1 MAIQQISVFVEN
13 KQGKLVETIKK
24 MADNG
29 INIRAMSIAD
39 TKDFGILRMIT
50 SDNAKT
56 KEVLSDNTVVN
67 TTETSDNAKTKEVLS
82 DNTVVN
88 TTDVI
93 AVKMADT
100 PGALYK
106 VMDILSSAG
115 VNIEYLYAF
124 TASDALGAYVVF
136 RVDDVP
142 HAQKLMDDNGM
153 QSLNDE
159 DVANL

>member
-13 KQGKLVETIKK
+13 KQGKLVETIKTI
-24 MADNG
+24 ADNG

-67 TTETSDNAKTKEVLS
+67 TT
-82 DNTVVN
+82 
-88 TTDVI
+88 DVI

-106 VMDILSSAG
+106 VMDILSFAG
-115 VNIEYLYAF
+115 VIIEYLYAF

-142 HAQKLMDDNGM
+142 HAQKLMDDNGL
-153 QSLNDE
+153 QSLPENDL
-159 DVANL
+159 N

>member
-13 KQGKLVETIKK
+13 KQGKLVETVKTL
-24 MADNG
+24 ADND

-56 KEVLSDNTVVN
+56 KEVLSNDTVVN
-67 TTETSDNAKTKEVLS
+67 TTE
-82 DNTVVN
+82 
-88 TTDVI
+88 VI
-93 AVKMADT
+93 AVKMADR

-106 VMDILSSAG
+106 VIDILSKAG
-115 VNIEYLYAF
+115 INIEYMYAF

-142 HAQKLMDDNGM
+142 QAQALIDKNGLK
-153 QSLNDE
+153 SLNDE
-159 DVANL
+159 DVRSM

>member
-13 KQGKLVETIKK
+13 KQGKLVQTVQLL
-24 MADNG
+24 AANN

-56 KEVLSDNTVVN
+56 KEVLSNDTVVN
-67 TTETSDNAKTKEVLS
+67 TAE
-82 DNTVVN
+82 
-88 TTDVI
+88 VI
-93 AVKMADT
+93 AVKMADR

-106 VMDILSSAG
+106 VVDILSKAG
-115 VNIEYLYAF
+115 VNIEYMYAF

-136 RVDDVP
+136 RVDDVAQ
-142 HAQKLMDDNGM
+142 AQKLMDDNGL
-153 QSLNDE
+153 QSLNNE
-159 DVANL
+159 DIQNL

>member
-56 KEVLSDNTVVN
+56 KEVLSNDTVVN
-67 TTETSDNAKTKEVLS
+67 TAE
-82 DNTVVN
+82 
-88 TTDVI
+88 VI
-93 AVKMADT
+93 AVKMADR

-106 VMDILSSAG
+106 VVDILSKAG
-115 VNIEYLYAF
+115 VNIEYMYAF

-136 RVDDVP
+136 RVDDVAQ
-142 HAQKLMDDNGM
+142 AQKLMDDNGL

-159 DVANL
+159 DIQNL

>member
-13 KQGKLVETIKK
+13 KQGKLVETVKTL
-24 MADNG
+24 AEND

-56 KEVLSDNTVVN
+56 REVLSAD
-67 TTETSDNAKTKEVLS
+67 
-82 DNTVVN
+82 TVVN

-93 AVKMADT
+93 AVKMADR

-106 VMDILSSAG
+106 VIDILSKAG
-115 VNIEYLYAF
+115 VNIEYMYAF

-136 RVDDVP
+136 RVDDVDQ
-142 HAQKLMDDNGM
+142 AQKLMDDNGM
-153 QSLNDE
+153 KSLSDNE
-159 DVANL
+159 LN

>member
-13 KQGKLVETIKK
+13 KQGKLVETIKTI
-24 MADNG
+24 ADNG

-39 TKDFGILRMIT
+39 TKDFGILRMI
-50 SDNAKT
+50 
-56 KEVLSDNTVVN
+56 
-67 TTETSDNAKTKEVLS
+67 TSDNAKTKEVLS

-159 DVANL
+159 DVANM

>member
-13 KQGKLVETIKK
+13 KQGKLVETVKTL
-24 MADNG
+24 AEND

-56 KEVLSDNTVVN
+56 REVLSAD
-67 TTETSDNAKTKEVLS
+67 
-82 DNTVVN
+82 TVVN

-93 AVKMADT
+93 AVKMADR

-106 VMDILSSAG
+106 VIDILSEAG
-115 VNIEYLYAF
+115 VNIEYMYAF

-136 RVDDVP
+136 RVDDVAQ
-142 HAQKLMDDNGM
+142 AQKLLDENGM
-153 QSLNDE
+153 QSLSETDMIKQSIKKPVPVTFHKYRFFACF
-159 DVANL
+159 D

>member
-67 TTETSDNAKTKEVLS
+67 TTE
-82 DNTVVN
+82 
-88 TTDVI
+88 VI
-93 AVKMADT
+93 AVKMADV

-124 TASDALGAYVVF
+124 TASDTLGAYVVF

-159 DVANL
+159 DIVNL

>member
-1 MAIQQISVFVEN
+1 MAIQQISVLEN
-13 KQGKLVETIKK
+13 KQGKLVETIKT

-39 TKDFGILRMIT
+39 TKDFGILRMI
-50 SDNAKT
+50 
-56 KEVLSDNTVVN
+56 
-67 TTETSDNAKTKEVLS
+67 TSDNAKTKEVLS

-159 DVANL
+159 DIVNL

>member
-13 KQGKLVETIKK
+13 KQGKLVETGKTL
-24 MADNG
+24 AEND

-56 KEVLSDNTVVN
+56 KEVLSSDTVVN
-67 TTETSDNAKTKEVLS
+67 TTA
-82 DNTVVN
+82 
-88 TTDVI
+88 VI
-93 AVKMADT
+93 AVKMADR

-106 VMDILSSAG
+106 VIDILSKAG
-115 VNIEYLYAF
+115 INIEYMYAF

-142 HAQKLMDDNGM
+142 QAQKLIDDNGLK
-153 QSLNDE
+153 SLNDE
-159 DVANL
+159 DVQTM

>member
-67 TTETSDNAKTKEVLS
+67 TT
-82 DNTVVN
+82 
-88 TTDVI
+88 DVI

-106 VMDILSSAG
+106 VMDILYYAG

-159 DVANL
+159 DIVNL

>member
-13 KQGKLVETIKK
+13 KQGKLVETVKTL
-24 MADNG
+24 AEND

-56 KEVLSDNTVVN
+56 KEVLS
-67 TTETSDNAKTKEVLS
+67 SDS
-82 DNTVVN
+82 VVN

-93 AVKMADT
+93 AVKMADR
-100 PGALYK
+100 PGSLYK
-106 VMDILSSAG
+106 VIDILSKAG
-115 VNIEYLYAF
+115 INIEYMYAF
-124 TASDALGAYVVF
+124 TASDSLGAYVVF

-142 HAQKLMDDNGM
+142 HAQKVTDDNGLK
-153 QSLNDE
+153 SLNDE
-159 DVANL
+159 DVQSM

>member
-13 KQGKLVETIKK
+13 KQGKLVETVKTL
-24 MADNG
+24 ADND

-39 TKDFGILRMIT
+39 TKDFGILRLIT

-56 KEVLSDNTVVN
+56 KEVLSNDTVVN
-67 TTETSDNAKTKEVLS
+67 TTE
-82 DNTVVN
+82 
-88 TTDVI
+88 VI
-93 AVKMADT
+93 AVKMADR

-106 VMDILSSAG
+106 VIDILSKAG
-115 VNIEYLYAF
+115 INIEYMYAF

-142 HAQKLMDDNGM
+142 QAQELIDKNGLK
-153 QSLNDE
+153 SLNDE
-159 DVANL
+159 DVRSM

>member
-13 KQGKLVETIKK
+13 KQGKLVETIKT

-39 TKDFGILRMIT
+39 TKDFGILRMI
-50 SDNAKT
+50 
-56 KEVLSDNTVVN
+56 
-67 TTETSDNAKTKEVLS
+67 TSDNAKTKEVLS

-142 HAQKLMDDNGM
+142 HAQKLMDDNGL

-159 DVANL
+159 DVVNL

>member
-13 KQGKLVETIKK
+13 KQGKLVETVKTL
-24 MADNG
+24 ADNG

-56 KEVLSDNTVVN
+56 KEVLSADTVVD
-67 TTETSDNAKTKEVLS
+67 TTE
-82 DNTVVN
+82 
-88 TTDVI
+88 VI
-93 AVKMADT
+93 AVKMADK

-106 VMDILSSAG
+106 VIDILSKAG
-115 VNIEYLYAF
+115 VNIEYMYAF

-136 RVDDVP
+136 RVDDVAQ
-142 HAQKLMDDNGM
+142 AQKLMDENGM
-153 QSLNDE
+153 KSLD
-159 DVANL
+159 DKDLF

>member
-13 KQGKLVETIKK
+13 KQGKLVETVKTL
-24 MADNG
+24 ADND

-56 KEVLSDNTVVN
+56 REVLSKDTVVN
-67 TTETSDNAKTKEVLS
+67 S
-82 DNTVVN
+82 
-88 TTDVI
+88 TDVI
-93 AVKMADT
+93 AVKMADR

-106 VMDILSSAG
+106 VIAILSKEG
-115 VNIEYLYAF
+115 INIEYMYAF

-136 RVDDVP
+136 RVDDVQQ
-142 HAQKLMDDNGM
+142 AQELIDKNGLK
-153 QSLNDE
+153 SLSDE
-159 DVANL
+159 DVQNM

>member
-13 KQGKLVETIKK
+13 KQGKLVETIKT

-39 TKDFGILRMIT
+39 TKDFGILRMI
-50 SDNAKT
+50 
-56 KEVLSDNTVVN
+56 
-67 TTETSDNAKTKEVLS
+67 TSDNAKTKEVLS

-153 QSLNDE
+153 QSLQENDL
-159 DVANL
+159 N

>member
-13 KQGKLVETIKK
+13 KQGKLVETIKT

-39 TKDFGILRMIT
+39 TKDFGILRMI
-50 SDNAKT
+50 
-56 KEVLSDNTVVN
+56 
-67 TTETSDNAKTKEVLS
+67 TSDNAKTKEVLS

-142 HAQKLMDDNGM
+142 HAQ
-153 QSLNDE
+153 
-159 DVANL
+159 

>member
-13 KQGKLVETIKK
+13 KQGKLVETVKTL
-24 MADNG
+24 AEND

-56 KEVLSDNTVVN
+56 KEVLS
-67 TTETSDNAKTKEVLS
+67 SDS
-82 DNTVVN
+82 VVN

-93 AVKMADT
+93 AVKMADR
-100 PGALYK
+100 PGSLYK
-106 VMDILSSAG
+106 VIDILSKAG
-115 VNIEYLYAF
+115 INIEYMYAF
-124 TASDALGAYVVF
+124 TASDSLGAYVVF

-142 HAQKLMDDNGM
+142 HAQKVIDDNGLK
-153 QSLNDE
+153 SLNDE
-159 DVANL
+159 DVQSM

>member
-13 KQGKLVETIKK
+13 KQGKLVETIKTI
-24 MADNG
+24 ADNG

-56 KEVLSDNTVVN
+56 KEVLSDSTVVN
-67 TTETSDNAKTKEVLS
+67 TTE
-82 DNTVVN
+82 
-88 TTDVI
+88 VI

-106 VMDILSSAG
+106 VMDILSGAG

>member
-13 KQGKLVETIKK
+13 KQGKLVETVKTL
-24 MADNG
+24 AEND

-56 KEVLSDNTVVN
+56 KEVLS
-67 TTETSDNAKTKEVLS
+67 SDS
-82 DNTVVN
+82 VVN

-93 AVKMADT
+93 AVKMADR
-100 PGALYK
+100 PGSLYK
-106 VMDILSSAG
+106 VIDILSKAG
-115 VNIEYLYAF
+115 INIEYMYAF
-124 TASDALGAYVVF
+124 TASDSLGAYVVF

-142 HAQKLMDDNGM
+142 HAQKVSDDNGLK
-153 QSLNDE
+153 SLNDE
-159 DVANL
+159 DVQSM

>member
-13 KQGKLVETIKK
+13 KQGKLVETVKTL
-24 MADNG
+24 AEND

-56 KEVLSDNTVVN
+56 REVLSAD
-67 TTETSDNAKTKEVLS
+67 
-82 DNTVVN
+82 TVVN

-93 AVKMADT
+93 AVKMADR

-106 VMDILSSAG
+106 VIDILSEAG
-115 VNIEYLYAF
+115 VNIEYMYAF

-136 RVDDVP
+136 RVDDVAQ
-142 HAQKLMDDNGM
+142 AQKLMDENGM
-153 QSLNDE
+153 QSLSETDMI
-159 DVANL
+159 

>member
-1 MAIQQISVFVEN
+1 MQTVQLLAAN
-13 KQGKLVETIKK
+13 
-24 MADNG
+24 N

-56 KEVLSDNTVVN
+56 KEVLSNDTVVN
-67 TTETSDNAKTKEVLS
+67 TAE
-82 DNTVVN
+82 
-88 TTDVI
+88 VI
-93 AVKMADT
+93 AVKMADR

-106 VMDILSSAG
+106 VVDILSKAG
-115 VNIEYLYAF
+115 VNIEYMYAF

-136 RVDDVP
+136 RVDDVAQ
-142 HAQKLMDDNGM
+142 AQKLMDDNGL

-159 DVANL
+159 DIQNL

>member
-13 KQGKLVETIKK
+13 KQGKLVETVKTL
-24 MADNG
+24 ADND

-56 KEVLSDNTVVN
+56 KEVLSNDTVVN
-67 TTETSDNAKTKEVLS
+67 TTE
-82 DNTVVN
+82 
-88 TTDVI
+88 VI
-93 AVKMADT
+93 AVKMADR

-106 VMDILSSAG
+106 VIDILSKAG
-115 VNIEYLYAF
+115 INIEYMYAF

-142 HAQKLMDDNGM
+142 LAQELIDKNGLK
-153 QSLNDE
+153 SLNDE
-159 DVANL
+159 DVRSM

>member
-13 KQGKLVETIKK
+13 KQGKLVETVKTL
-24 MADNG
+24 AEND

-56 KEVLSDNTVVN
+56 KEVLS
-67 TTETSDNAKTKEVLS
+67 SD
-82 DNTVVN
+82 TVVN

-93 AVKMADT
+93 AVKMADR

-106 VMDILSSAG
+106 VIDILAKAG
-115 VNIEYLYAF
+115 INIEYMYAF

-142 HAQKLMDDNGM
+142 QAQKLIDDNGLK
-153 QSLNDE
+153 SLNDE
-159 DVANL
+159 DIQTM

>member
-67 TTETSDNAKTKEVLS
+67 TTE
-82 DNTVVN
+82 
-88 TTDVI
+88 VI
-93 AVKMADT
+93 A
-100 PGALYK
+100 
-106 VMDILSSAG
+106 
-115 VNIEYLYAF
+115 
-124 TASDALGAYVVF
+124 
-136 RVDDVP
+136 
-142 HAQKLMDDNGM
+142 
-153 QSLNDE
+153 
-159 DVANL
+159 